1 MKDSED
7 PLDKMMRE
15 ARERGEF
22 DNLPGK
28 GKPFKWDDE
37 SLVPEDQRMANRLL
51 KHNNFTLDWIE
62 LGKELDAE
70 YARLVEEYR
79 TAQIARSLG
88 RLSEAGLSEAR
99 AVFLKK
105 VDDLNRRVIGY
116 NLRVP
121 GDQFFRRPYSKEP
134 G

>member
-1 MKDSED
+1 MSDFEN
-7 PLDKMMRE
+7 PMDKIMRE

-28 GKPFKWDDE
+28 GKPFNWEDE
-37 SLVPEDQRMANRLL
+37 SMVPEDQRMANRLL

-62 LGKELDAE
+62 MGKELDAE
-70 YARLVEEYR
+70 YTRLVDDYR
-79 TAQIARSLG
+79 AAQTARSQG
-88 RLSEAGLSEAR
+88 RLPETGWREAR
-99 AVFLKK
+99 DLFEKK

-121 GDQFFRRPYSKEP
+121 GDQFIRRPYPKELS
-134 G
+134 